1 MSDKMEIVGKY
12 GKDDLA
18 ILYIAKMDNGQ
29 ILEFVESTQPPI
41 PWEKKWVL
49 IISTMFGCPIQCLMC
64 DAGEYYNG
72 NVSKEQM
79 LEEID
84 FLIKSRFLDIKYIDV
99 PKFKIQFARMG
110 EPALND
116 DVLEV
121 IRELPSIYD
130 APGLM
135 PCISTVAPRTAREF
149 MERLLVIKD
158 QLYSNGKFQLQ
169 FSIHS
174 TNEEI
179 RKEIMASNIWTLEE
193 IAEYGQRWFKEGDRK
208 ITLNFAVVKNYEID
222 SVTLRRIFDPEK
234 YIIKITPINPTNK
247 ALENNL
253 ESAINEDNEHYFP
266 LVEEL
271 KKLGFETFIS
281 IGEWE
286 ENKIGTNCGQFATR
300 YNKGQ
305 IEIKETYLTSQ
316 YKLN

>member
-1 MSDKMEIVGKY
+1 MSDKMEIIGKY

-41 PWEKKWVL
+41 PREKKWVL

-64 DAGEYYNG
+64 DAGEYYAG

-84 FLIKSRFLDIKYIDV
+84 FLIKSRFLDTKYIDV

-149 MERLLVIKD
+149 MEKLLVIKD

-179 RKEIMASNIWTLEE
+179 RKKLMTSNIWTLEE

-208 ITLNFAVVKNYEID
+208 ITLNFAVAEDYEID
-222 SVTLRRIFDPEK
+222 PSVLKRIFDPLK
-234 YIIKITPINPTNK
+234 YLIKITPINPTNK
-247 ALENNL
+247 AIENNL
-253 ESAINEDNEHYFP
+253 ESAIKEENEHYFP

-271 KKLGFETFIS
+271 RKEGFDTLIS

-286 ENKIGTNCGQFATR
+286 ENKIGTNCGQFATK

-305 IEIKETYLTSQ
+305 VEIKETYLTTQ

>member
-1 MSDKMEIVGKY
+1 MEVIGKY

-41 PWEKKWVL
+41 PREKKWVL

-64 DAGEYYNG
+64 DAGEYYDG

-79 LEEID
+79 IEEID
-84 FLIKSRFLDIKYIDV
+84 FLIKSRFPDTKYIDI

-130 APGLM
+130 APSLM
-135 PCISTVAPRTAREF
+135 PCISTVAPRTAEEF
-149 MERLLVIKD
+149 MEKLLVIKD
-158 QLYSNGKFQLQ
+158 QLYSNGRFQLQ

-179 RKEIMASNIWTLEE
+179 RKKLMTSNIWTLEE

-208 ITLNFAVVKNYEID
+208 ITLNFAVTEDYEID
-222 SVTLRRIFDPEK
+222 PSVLKRIFDPSK
-234 YIIKITPINPTNK
+234 YMIKITPINPTNK
-247 ALENNL
+247 AIENNL
-253 ESAINEDNEHYFP
+253 ESAIKEENENYFP

-271 KKLGFETFIS
+271 KKQGFYTLIS

-286 ENKIGTNCGQFATR
+286 ENKIGTNCGQFATK

-305 IEIKETYLTSQ
+305 VEIKETYLTTH